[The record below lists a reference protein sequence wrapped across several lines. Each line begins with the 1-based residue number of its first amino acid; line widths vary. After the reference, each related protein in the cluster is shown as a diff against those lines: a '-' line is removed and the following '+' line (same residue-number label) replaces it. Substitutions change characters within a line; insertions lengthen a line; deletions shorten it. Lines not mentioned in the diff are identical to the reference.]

1 MRLLTMLSGKAYRRA
16 RGVSTADIGR
26 VSWRKSSFSSY
37 NGSCFEVS
45 RLSPDRI
52 GVRDTKDDGTGPVLV
67 FTSAE
72 WSAFIAGAKTGQFDK
87 L

>member
-1 MRLLTMLSGKAYRRA
+1 MQLLIMLSSKRYNRS
-16 RGVSTADIGR
+16 RGVTSADIGR
-26 VSWRKSSFSSY
+26 VSWHKSSFSSY

-52 GVRDTKDDGTGPVLV
+52 GVRDTKDNGAGPVLV

-72 WSAFIAGAKTGQFDK
+72 WSAFIAGAKSGQFDK